1 MTVSVCL
8 AWSSPLLRYFCCVD
22 CLVAILA
29 QGHFCSRRHWFSVS
43 VSLIWCWFLLHPG
56 KTSPHA
62 AQGMEPVRCP
72 QWVGADPP
80 RSASKGS
87 PVAESIFTASSSAGS
102 AGPEAFCAP
111 FSKDRLRGC
120 PIAVAQPFTCDSRCR
135 GSCRSQAVASRHR
148 SSRGEQCPREGPP
161 RSPPRCS
168 EQSQVATDPGTVG
181 VVQDVPR
188 TCTEAGSSSPG
199 CDRQGHRAEGHVR
212 IGGDGG
218 STQTR
223 GSPGRSCADAS
234 TTRDAFNCVG
244 VAGEDRHQPGVS
256 KHSDKWMEEG
266 PPCVENI
273 PPMPSTNV
281 QEQRSQLRTPQCG
294 GVRRHE
300 FGGQDRT
307 SGWARGQPTRVNW
320 QRCDHDRSIEVFLM
334 SSLIDAAEAKR
345 RCIAASSVSGLQQ
358 W

>member
-1 MTVSVCL
+1 
-8 AWSSPLLRYFCCVD
+8 
-22 CLVAILA
+22 
-29 QGHFCSRRHWFSVS
+29 
-43 VSLIWCWFLLHPG
+43 
-56 KTSPHA
+56 
-62 AQGMEPVRCP
+62 MESVRCA

-87 PVAESIFTASSSAGS
+87 LVAESIFTASSSAGS

-111 FSKDRLRGC
+111 SSKASPSC

-135 GSCRSQAVASRHR
+135 GSCRSQAVASLHR
-148 SSRGEQCPREGPP
+148 SSWGAQCPCEGPP
-161 RSPPRCS
+161 GRPPRCS

-188 TCTEAGSSSPG
+188 SCTEAGSSSPG
-199 CDRQGHRAEGHVR
+199 CDRQGHRAEGHIR

-234 TTRDAFNCVG
+234 TTRDAFNCVELQDKIDTL
-244 VAGEDRHQPGVS
+244 VKERDALRSRPDQPGVS

-266 PPCVENI
+266 PPCVKNI

-281 QEQRSQLRTPQCG
+281 QEFGGMDQRSQLRI
-294 GVRRHE
+294 RRHE

-320 QRCDHDRSIEVFLM
+320 QRRDHDRSIEVFREVLVDRRSGSQTPVHRCKQCEW
-334 SSLIDAAEAKR
+334 SSSRYGHRSAALFPHR
-345 RCIAASSVSGLQQ
+345 GRLVSSSCLCPGVSGALGLRGATVPPVGTS
-358 W
+358 